1 MGLPTKELLKPTMKR
16 FFTILLTTATLLCSC
31 MQSTEVDTNI
41 ASTPFSFYVD
51 FDGTR
56 IEFSDENRYCWEGD
70 EVLGTYITSTATTIN
85 VPASVTLK
93 DGRAICNTMV
103 SGINSG
109 DKLRVYYPWNELN
122 DMNSFENLT
131 VTIPT
136 VQKQAKAGDFNV
148 EYMPMVG
155 STITTDASA
164 APTVYMRPIAGFIRV
179 NIYSSTA
186 TAEKLLSVAYTD
198 TNTAIAGNCSVDMTQ
213 IDTTGTI
220 EINGSAN
227 SVTLSVAEPYTV
239 VTSLEQTEPLYMVLA
254 PSRAEGTLRVTT
266 DKAIYTYPNY
276 STNIERNKY
285 YDLNIDL
292 SKATVRQAI
301 ESEWG
306 GGDGSISN
314 PYIIRTAEDIVRL
327 SEGINSSDYTTY
339 YKKYYRQVCDIDMS
353 GIVINSIGAI
363 SNRAFQGHYDGG
375 CFTISNATM
384 TQKRTSTPCALF
396 GYTSDATI
404 CNLTIKDFTINSS
417 DIYQS
422 ALVGYAENTTIENC
436 TFEGKSYFTN
446 LYSGGLIGHMDG
458 GVISHCRIEGR
469 VENNVNGITLDTETN
484 VAYTAGVVGYAING
498 ALIEDC
504 TLAGDV
510 ATMGRY
516 AAGIV
521 SRIDNSTVRNCT
533 VLNTAE
539 VSNVSHYCGGIVA
552 LMTGNDSL
560 VDGCRFE
567 GRVNT
572 SYPIA
577 GAIVGSIVAGKVY
590 GCISTLNSM
599 TTSYEGYSGGIAGQ
613 IYTATASDIAII
625 DHCAA
630 YGQVEGAYNV
640 GGILGYARNTTAGG
654 YVGVTNCA
662 ALNSKLISRGANGSN
677 YNLIGGIAGWLDGTN
692 KRVVI
697 ASCVARPKEIH
708 AAPIS
713 KNSATKEIIAGVVAC
728 PYIDDATITACYT
741 DITRDR
747 VLYGFEPIPIPTGS
761 TKRQGALF
769 GYAYRSLS
777 LSNCYYIASL
787 DMHGSVASGKSL
799 AVNNC
804 SAITVEQMTNGT
816 LLASLNAASTA
827 YTPAANTPA
836 AARWEAGVD
845 GYPIP
850 EGLPTDTTPVNAEPK
865 KVSVIGDSISTFRGY
880 IPYSYSTYYPRT
892 DGTFISV
899 ADMYWY
905 QLIYKHMTNARLE
918 RNIAYSGSCVTNTDT
933 TKDTYFA
940 RRFMDQHGVG
950 DADIVL
956 IHGGTNDWRK
966 LSADLVPG
974 LVIDATKGPTDAQ
987 LAPLFAAADAATTR
1001 AEIEALNDTTFCEAY
1016 IKLIKLIK
1024 ERNPKVKIVCIIGD
1038 YINVGIEQATLKM
1051 AAHYDNVKCV
1061 NLLAIN
1067 GYNDQTYMPK
1077 LYYSSSN
1084 KNQCH
1089 PNQKAM
1095 AFIAERIYKELGSWL
1110 EE

>member
-1 MGLPTKELLKPTMKR
+1 MKR
-16 FFTILLTTATLLCSC
+16 FFTILLATATLLCSC

-56 IEFSDENRYCWEGD
+56 IEFSDKNRYCWEGN

-122 DMNSFENLT
+122 DMNSFENIT

-179 NIYSSTA
+179 NVYSSTS

-213 IDTTGTI
+213 IDTTGSI

-239 VTSLEQTEPLYMVLA
+239 VSSLEQTESLYMVLA

-375 CFTISNATM
+375 GFTISNATM

-404 CNLTIKDFTINSS
+404 CNLTVKDFTISSS

-422 ALVGYAENTTIENC
+422 ALVGYAENTTIDNC

-469 VENNVNGITLDTETN
+469 VENNVNGITLGSESN

-498 ALIEDC
+498 ALIENC

-577 GAIVGSIVAGKVY
+577 GAIVGSVTAGKVTNS
-590 GCISTLNSM
+590 ISTRTSF
-599 TTSYEGYSGGIAGQ
+599 TTSYEGYSGGIVGQ

-630 YGQVEGAYNV
+630 YGQVEGAYNI
-640 GGILGYARNTTAGG
+640 GGIVGYIYHPVAGAYAG
-654 YVGVTNCA
+654 ITNCA
-662 ALNSKLISRGANGSN
+662 VVGSKLISRGANSN
-677 YNLIGGIAGWLDGTN
+677 GYNLVGGLAGWLKGSGTI
-692 KRVVI
+692 VI
-697 ASCVARPKEIH
+697 AACSARPYEVH
-708 AAPIS
+708 GAPIS
-713 KNSATKEIIAGVVAC
+713 KGTTTKELISGLVAC
-728 PYIDDATITACYT
+728 FDSSGIVMDGCYT
-741 DITRDR
+741 DLARTNT
-747 VLYGFEPIPIPTGS
+747 LWGFEPIAVTTSG
-761 TKRQGALF
+761 TVRHGALF
-769 GYAYRSLS
+769 GYSYNNAAVNS
-777 LSNCYYIASL
+777 CYCGETLPI
-787 DMHGSVASGKSL
+787 HGSVGSGKS
-799 AVNNC
+799 VTTTNC
-804 SAITVEQMTNGT
+804 SIFVPTQMTDGT
-816 LLASLNAASTA
+816 LLASLNAASAA
-827 YTPAANTPA
+827 YTPATNTPA
-836 AARWEAGVD
+836 AARWVAGVD

-850 EGLPTDTTPVNAEPK
+850 EGLPTDTTPANAEPK

-918 RNIAYSGSCVTNTDT
+918 RNIAYSGSWVTKADT
-933 TKDTYFA
+933 SKDTYFA
-940 RRFMDQHGVG
+940 KRFIDQNGVG
-950 DADIVL
+950 DADIVI
-956 IHGGTNDWRK
+956 IHGGTNDWNK
-966 LSADLVPG
+966 NAVNLVSG
-974 LVIDATKGPTDAQ
+974 LGVRATSGPTDAQ
-987 LAPLFAAADAATTR
+987 LQPLFAAADAAKTR
-1001 AEIEALNDTTFCEAY
+1001 AEVEALNDTTFCEAY
-1016 IKLIKLIK
+1016 IKLIKLVID
-1024 ERNPKVKIVCIIGD
+1024 RNPNVKIVCLIGD
-1038 YINVGIEQATLKM
+1038 YVGVGVELATLKL
-1051 AAHYDNVKCV
+1051 AEHFPNNCRSVDLRAV
-1061 NLLAIN
+1061 N
-1067 GYNDQTYMPK
+1067 GFNDQTYMPK
-1077 LYYSSSN
+1077 LYYSSTN
-1084 KNQCH
+1084 TGQCH

-1095 AFIAERIYKELGSWL
+1095 AFIAEKIYKELGSWL

>member
-1 MGLPTKELLKPTMKR
+1 MKR

-56 IEFSDENRYCWEGD
+56 IEFSDENRYCWEGN

-122 DMNSFENLT
+122 DMNSFENIT

-179 NIYSSTA
+179 NVYSSTS

-213 IDTTGTI
+213 IDTTGSI

-239 VTSLEQTEPLYMVLA
+239 VTSLEQTKSLYMVLA

-266 DKAIYTYPNY
+266 DKALYTYPNY

-375 CFTISNATM
+375 GFTISNATM

-404 CNLTIKDFTINSS
+404 CNLTVKDFTISSS

-422 ALVGYAENTTIENC
+422 ALVGYAENTTIDNC
-436 TFEGKSYFTN
+436 TFEGKSFFTN

-469 VENNVNGITLDTETN
+469 VENNVNGITLGSETN

-572 SYPIA
+572 SFPFA
-577 GAIVGSIVAGKVY
+577 GAIVGSIVSGKVY

-640 GGILGYARNTTAGG
+640 GGIVGYIYHPVAGAYAG
-654 YVGVTNCA
+654 ITNCA
-662 ALNSKLISRGANGSN
+662 VVGSKLISRGANSN
-677 YNLIGGIAGWLDGTN
+677 GYNLVGGIAGWLKGSGTI
-692 KRVVI
+692 VI
-697 ASCVARPKEIH
+697 AACSARPYEVH
-708 AAPIS
+708 GAPIS
-713 KNSATKEIIAGVVAC
+713 KGTTTKELISGLVAC
-728 PYIDDATITACYT
+728 FDSSGIVMDGCYT
-741 DITRDR
+741 DLARTNT
-747 VLYGFEPIPIPTGS
+747 LWGFEPIAVTTSG
-761 TKRQGALF
+761 TVRHGALF
-769 GYAYRSLS
+769 GYSYNNAAVNS
-777 LSNCYYIASL
+777 CYCGETLPI
-787 DMHGSVASGKSL
+787 HGSVGSGKS
-799 AVNNC
+799 VTKTNC
-804 SAITVEQMTNGT
+804 SIFVPTQMTDGT
-816 LLASLNAASTA
+816 LLASLNAASAA
-827 YTPAANTPA
+827 YTPATNTPA
-836 AARWEAGVD
+836 AARWVAGVD

-850 EGLPTDTTPVNAEPK
+850 EGLPTDTTPANAEPK

-918 RNIAYSGSCVTNTDT
+918 RNIAYSGSCVTNTDA

-940 RRFMDQHGVG
+940 KRFMDQHGVG

-987 LAPLFAAADAATTR
+987 FAPLFAAADAATTR

-1077 LYYSSSN
+1077 LYYSASN

-1095 AFIAERIYKELGSWL
+1095 AFIAEKIYKELGSLL

>member
-1 MGLPTKELLKPTMKR
+1 MKR
-16 FFTILLTTATLLCSC
+16 FLTILLTATTLLCSC
-31 MQSTEVDTNI
+31 MQNHEVDTNI

-122 DMNSFENLT
+122 DMNSFENIT

-179 NIYSSTA
+179 NVYSST
-186 TAEKLLSVAYTD
+186 TTTERLLSVAYTD

-213 IDTTGTI
+213 IDTTGSI
-220 EINGSAN
+220 EINGSVN

-375 CFTISNATM
+375 GFTISNATI

-404 CNLTIKDFTINSS
+404 CNLTVKDFTINSS

-422 ALVGYAENTTIENC
+422 ALVGYAENTTIDNC

-469 VENNVNGITLDTETN
+469 VENNVNGITLGSESN

-577 GAIVGSIVAGKVY
+577 GAIVGSVTAGKVTNS
-590 GCISTLNSM
+590 ISTRTSF
-599 TTSYEGYSGGIAGQ
+599 TTSYEGYSGGIVGQ

-630 YGQVEGAYNV
+630 YGQVEGAYNI
-640 GGILGYARNTTAGG
+640 GGIVGYIYHPVAGAYAG
-654 YVGVTNCA
+654 ITNCA
-662 ALNSKLISRGANGSN
+662 VVGSKLISRGANSN
-677 YNLIGGIAGWLDGTN
+677 GYNLVGGLAGWLKGSGTI
-692 KRVVI
+692 VI
-697 ASCVARPKEIH
+697 AACSARPYEVH
-708 AAPIS
+708 GAPIS
-713 KNSATKEIIAGVVAC
+713 KGTTTKELISGLVAC
-728 PYIDDATITACYT
+728 FDSSGIVMDGCYT
-741 DITRDR
+741 DLARTNT
-747 VLYGFEPIPIPTGS
+747 LWGFEPIAVTTSG
-761 TKRQGALF
+761 TVRHGALF
-769 GYAYRSLS
+769 GYSYNNAAVNS
-777 LSNCYYIASL
+777 CYCGETLPI
-787 DMHGSVASGKSL
+787 HGSVGSGKS
-799 AVNNC
+799 VTTTNC
-804 SAITVEQMTNGT
+804 SIFVPTQMTDGT
-816 LLASLNAASTA
+816 LLASLNAASAA
-827 YTPAANTPA
+827 YTPATNTPA
-836 AARWEAGVD
+836 AARWVAGVD

-850 EGLPTDTTPVNAEPK
+850 EGLPTDTTPANAEPK

-918 RNIAYSGSCVTNTDT
+918 RNIAYSGSWVTNAEASAS
-933 TKDTYFA
+933 TYFA
-940 RRFMDQHGVG
+940 KRFMDQNGVG
-950 DADIVL
+950 DADIVI
-956 IHGGTNDWRK
+956 IHGGTNDWNK
-966 LSADLVPG
+966 NAVNLVSG
-974 LVIDATKGPTDAQ
+974 LGVRATSGPTDAQ
-987 LAPLFAAADAATTR
+987 LQPLFAAADAAKTR
-1001 AEIEALNDTTFCEAY
+1001 AEVEALNDTTFCEAY
-1016 IKLIKLIK
+1016 IKLIKLVID
-1024 ERNPKVKIVCIIGD
+1024 RNPNVKIVCLIGD
-1038 YINVGIEQATLKM
+1038 YVGVGVELATLKL
-1051 AAHYDNVKCV
+1051 AEHFPNNCRSVDLRAV
-1061 NLLAIN
+1061 N
-1067 GYNDQTYMPK
+1067 GFNDQTYMPK
-1077 LYYSSSN
+1077 LYYSSTN
-1084 KNQCH
+1084 TGQCH

-1095 AFIAERIYKELGSWL
+1095 AFIAEKIYKELGSWL

>member
-1 MGLPTKELLKPTMKR
+1 MKR
-16 FFTILLTTATLLCSC
+16 FFTILLATATLLCSC

-56 IEFSDENRYCWEGD
+56 IEFSDENRYCWEGN

-122 DMNSFENLT
+122 DMNSFENIT

-179 NIYSSTA
+179 NVYSSTA
-186 TAEKLLSVAYTD
+186 TTERLLSVAYTD

-213 IDTTGTI
+213 IDTTGSI

-239 VTSLEQTEPLYMVLA
+239 ITSLEQTKSLYMVLA

-375 CFTISNATM
+375 GFTISNATM

-404 CNLTIKDFTINSS
+404 CNLTVKDFTISSS

-422 ALVGYAENTTIENC
+422 ALVGYAENTTIDNC

-469 VENNVNGITLDTETN
+469 VENNVNGITLGSESN

-577 GAIVGSIVAGKVY
+577 GAIVGSVTAGKVTNS
-590 GCISTLNSM
+590 ISTRTSF
-599 TTSYEGYSGGIAGQ
+599 TTSYEGYSGGIVGQ

-630 YGQVEGAYNV
+630 YGQVEGAYNI
-640 GGILGYARNTTAGG
+640 GGIVGYIYHPVAGAYAG
-654 YVGVTNCA
+654 ITNCA
-662 ALNSKLISRGANGSN
+662 VVGSKLISRGANSN
-677 YNLIGGIAGWLDGTN
+677 GYNLVGGLAGWLKGSGTI
-692 KRVVI
+692 VI
-697 ASCVARPKEIH
+697 AACSARPYEVH
-708 AAPIS
+708 GAPIS
-713 KNSATKEIIAGVVAC
+713 KGTTTKELISGLVAC
-728 PYIDDATITACYT
+728 FDSSGIVMDGCYT
-741 DITRDR
+741 DLARTNT
-747 VLYGFEPIPIPTGS
+747 LWGFEPIAVTTSG
-761 TKRQGALF
+761 TVRHGALF
-769 GYAYRSLS
+769 GYSYNNAAVNS
-777 LSNCYYIASL
+777 CYCGETLPI
-787 DMHGSVASGKSL
+787 HGSVGSGKS
-799 AVNNC
+799 VTTTNC
-804 SAITVEQMTNGT
+804 SIFAPTQMTDGT
-816 LLASLNAASTA
+816 LLASLNAASAA
-827 YTPAANTPA
+827 YTPATNTPA
-836 AARWEAGVD
+836 AARWVAGVD

-850 EGLPTDTTPVNAEPK
+850 EGLPTDTTPANAEPK

-918 RNIAYSGSCVTNTDT
+918 RNIAYSGSWVTKADT
-933 TKDTYFA
+933 SKNTYFA
-940 RRFMDQHGVG
+940 KRFIDQNGVG
-950 DADIVL
+950 DADIVI
-956 IHGGTNDWRK
+956 IHGGTNDWNK
-966 LSADLVPG
+966 NAVNLVSG
-974 LVIDATKGPTDAQ
+974 LGVRATSGPTDAQ
-987 LAPLFAAADAATTR
+987 LQPLFAAADAAKTR
-1001 AEIEALNDTTFCEAY
+1001 AEVEALNDTTFCEAY
-1016 IKLIKLIK
+1016 IKLIKLVID
-1024 ERNPKVKIVCIIGD
+1024 RNPNVKIVCLIGD
-1038 YINVGIEQATLKM
+1038 YVGVGVELATLKL
-1051 AAHYDNVKCV
+1051 AEHFPNNCRSVDLRAV
-1061 NLLAIN
+1061 N
-1067 GYNDQTYMPK
+1067 GFNDQTYMPK
-1077 LYYSSSN
+1077 LYYSSTN
-1084 KNQCH
+1084 TGQCH

>member
-1 MGLPTKELLKPTMKR
+1 MKR
-16 FFTILLTTATLLCSC
+16 FLTILLTATTLLCSC
-31 MQSTEVDTNI
+31 MQNPEVDTNI

-56 IEFSDENRYCWEGD
+56 IEFSDENRYCWEGN

-122 DMNSFENLT
+122 DMNSFENIT

-179 NIYSSTA
+179 NVYSSTA
-186 TAEKLLSVAYTD
+186 TTEKLLSVAYTD

-213 IDTTGTI
+213 IDTTGSI

-239 VTSLEQTEPLYMVLA
+239 ITSLEQTEPLYMVLA

-301 ESEWG
+301 ESDWG

-375 CFTISNATM
+375 GFTISNATI

-404 CNLTIKDFTINSS
+404 CNLTVKDFTISSS

-422 ALVGYAENTTIENC
+422 ALVGYAENTTIDNC

-469 VENNVNGITLDTETN
+469 VENNVNGITLGSESN

-577 GAIVGSIVAGKVY
+577 GAIVGSVTAGKVTNS
-590 GCISTLNSM
+590 ISTRTSF

-630 YGQVEGAYNV
+630 YGQVEGAYNI
-640 GGILGYARNTTAGG
+640 GGIVGYIYHPVAGAYAG
-654 YVGVTNCA
+654 ITNCA
-662 ALNSKLISRGANGSN
+662 VVGSKLISRGANSN
-677 YNLIGGIAGWLDGTN
+677 GYNLVGGLAGWLKGSGTI
-692 KRVVI
+692 VI
-697 ASCVARPKEIH
+697 AACSARPYEVH
-708 AAPIS
+708 GAPIS
-713 KNSATKEIIAGVVAC
+713 KGTTTKELISGLVAC
-728 PYIDDATITACYT
+728 FDSSGIVMDGCYT
-741 DITRDR
+741 DLARTNT
-747 VLYGFEPIPIPTGS
+747 LWGFEPIAVTTSG
-761 TKRQGALF
+761 TVRHGALF
-769 GYAYRSLS
+769 GYSYNNAAVNS
-777 LSNCYYIASL
+777 CYCGETLPI
-787 DMHGSVASGKSL
+787 HGSVGSGKS
-799 AVNNC
+799 VTTTNC
-804 SAITVEQMTNGT
+804 SIFVPTQMTDGT
-816 LLASLNAASTA
+816 LLASLNAASAA
-827 YTPAANTPA
+827 YIPATNTPA
-836 AARWEAGVD
+836 AARWVAGVD

-850 EGLPTDTTPVNAEPK
+850 EGLPTDTTPANAEPK

-918 RNIAYSGSCVTNTDT
+918 RNIAYSGSWVTKADT
-933 TKDTYFA
+933 SKDTYFA
-940 RRFMDQHGVG
+940 KRFIDQNGVG
-950 DADIVL
+950 DADIVI
-956 IHGGTNDWRK
+956 IHGGTNDWNK
-966 LSADLVPG
+966 NAVNLVSG
-974 LVIDATKGPTDAQ
+974 LGVRATSGPTDAQ
-987 LAPLFAAADAATTR
+987 LQPLFAAADAAKTR
-1001 AEIEALNDTTFCEAY
+1001 AEVEALNDTTFCEAY
-1016 IKLIKLIK
+1016 IKLIKLVID
-1024 ERNPKVKIVCIIGD
+1024 RNPNVKIVCLIGD
-1038 YINVGIEQATLKM
+1038 YVGVGVELATLKL
-1051 AAHYDNVKCV
+1051 AEHFPNNCRSVDLRAV
-1061 NLLAIN
+1061 N
-1067 GYNDQTYMPK
+1067 GFNDQTYMPK
-1077 LYYSSSN
+1077 LYYSSTN
-1084 KNQCH
+1084 TGQCH

-1095 AFIAERIYKELGSWL
+1095 AFIAEKIYKELGSWL

>member
-1 MGLPTKELLKPTMKR
+1 MKR
-16 FFTILLTTATLLCSC
+16 FLTILLTATTLLCSC
-31 MQSTEVDTNI
+31 MQNPEVDTNI

-122 DMNSFENLT
+122 DMNSFENIT

-179 NIYSSTA
+179 NVYSSTA
-186 TAEKLLSVAYTD
+186 TTEKLLSVAYTD

-213 IDTTGTI
+213 IDTTGSI

-239 VTSLEQTEPLYMVLA
+239 VTSLAQTKSLYMVLA

-375 CFTISNATM
+375 GFTISNATI

-404 CNLTIKDFTINSS
+404 CNLTVKDFTINSS

-422 ALVGYAENTTIENC
+422 ALVGYAENTTIDNC

-469 VENNVNGITLDTETN
+469 VENNVNGITLGSETN

-577 GAIVGSIVAGKVY
+577 GAIVGSVTAGKVTNS
-590 GCISTLNSM
+590 ISTRTSF
-599 TTSYEGYSGGIAGQ
+599 TTSYEGYSGGIVGQ

-630 YGQVEGAYNV
+630 YGQVEGAYNI
-640 GGILGYARNTTAGG
+640 GGIVGYIYHPVAGAYAG
-654 YVGVTNCA
+654 ITNCA
-662 ALNSKLISRGANGSN
+662 VVGSKLISRGANSN
-677 YNLIGGIAGWLDGTN
+677 GYNLVGGLAGWLKGSGTI
-692 KRVVI
+692 VI
-697 ASCVARPKEIH
+697 AACSARPYEVH
-708 AAPIS
+708 GAPIS
-713 KNSATKEIIAGVVAC
+713 KGTTTKELISGLVAC
-728 PYIDDATITACYT
+728 FDSCGIVMDGCYT
-741 DITRDR
+741 DLARTNT
-747 VLYGFEPIPIPTGS
+747 LWGFEPIAVTTSG
-761 TKRQGALF
+761 TVRHGALF
-769 GYAYRSLS
+769 GYSYNNAAVNS
-777 LSNCYYIASL
+777 CYCGETLPI
-787 DMHGSVASGKSL
+787 HGSVGSGKS
-799 AVNNC
+799 VTTTNC
-804 SAITVEQMTNGT
+804 SIFAPTQMTDGT
-816 LLASLNAASTA
+816 LLASLNAASAA
-827 YTPAANTPA
+827 YTPATNTPA
-836 AARWEAGVD
+836 AARWVAGVD

-850 EGLPTDTTPVNAEPK
+850 EGLPTDTTPANAEPK

-918 RNIAYSGSCVTNTDT
+918 RNIAYSGSWVTKADT
-933 TKDTYFA
+933 SKDTYFA
-940 RRFMDQHGVG
+940 KRFIDQNGVG
-950 DADIVL
+950 DADIVI
-956 IHGGTNDWRK
+956 IHGGTNDWNK
-966 LSADLVPG
+966 NAVNLVSG
-974 LVIDATKGPTDAQ
+974 LGVRATSGPTDAQ
-987 LAPLFAAADAATTR
+987 LQPLFAAADAAKTR
-1001 AEIEALNDTTFCEAY
+1001 AEVEALNDTTFCEAY
-1016 IKLIKLIK
+1016 IKLIKLVID
-1024 ERNPKVKIVCIIGD
+1024 RNPNVKIVCLIGD
-1038 YINVGIEQATLKM
+1038 YVGVGVELATLKL
-1051 AAHYDNVKCV
+1051 AEHFPNNCRSVDLRAV
-1061 NLLAIN
+1061 N
-1067 GYNDQTYMPK
+1067 GFNDQTYMPK
-1077 LYYSSSN
+1077 LYYSSTN
-1084 KNQCH
+1084 TGQCH

-1095 AFIAERIYKELGSWL
+1095 AFIAEKIYKELGSWL

>member
-1 MGLPTKELLKPTMKR
+1 MKR

-56 IEFSDENRYCWEGD
+56 IEFSDENRYCWEGN

-122 DMNSFENLT
+122 DMNSFENIT

-179 NIYSSTA
+179 NVYSSTA
-186 TAEKLLSVAYTD
+186 TTEKLLSVAYTD

-213 IDTTGTI
+213 IDTTGSI

-375 CFTISNATM
+375 GFTISNATM

-404 CNLTIKDFTINSS
+404 CNLTVKDFTISSS

-422 ALVGYAENTTIENC
+422 ALVGYAENTTIDNC

-469 VENNVNGITLDTETN
+469 VENNVNGITLGSETN

-577 GAIVGSIVAGKVY
+577 GAIIGSIVAGKVY

-613 IYTATASDIAII
+613 ISTATASDIAII

-630 YGQVEGAYNV
+630 YGQVEGAYNI
-640 GGILGYARNTTAGG
+640 GGIVGYIYHPVAGAYAG
-654 YVGVTNCA
+654 ITNCA
-662 ALNSKLISRGANGSN
+662 VVGSKLISRGANSN
-677 YNLIGGIAGWLDGTN
+677 GYNLVGGLAGWLKGSGTI
-692 KRVVI
+692 VI
-697 ASCVARPKEIH
+697 AACSARPYEVH
-708 AAPIS
+708 GAPIS
-713 KNSATKEIIAGVVAC
+713 KGSTTKELISGLVAC
-728 PYIDDATITACYT
+728 FDSSGIVMDGCYT
-741 DITRDR
+741 DLARTNT
-747 VLYGFEPIPIPTGS
+747 LWGFEPIAVTTSG
-761 TKRQGALF
+761 TVRHGALF
-769 GYAYRSLS
+769 GYSYNNAAVNS
-777 LSNCYYIASL
+777 CYCGETLPI
-787 DMHGSVASGKSL
+787 HGSVGSGKS
-799 AVNNC
+799 VTTTNC
-804 SAITVEQMTNGT
+804 SIFVPTQMTDGT
-816 LLASLNAASTA
+816 LLASLNAASAA
-827 YTPAANTPA
+827 YTPATNTPA
-836 AARWEAGVD
+836 AARWVAGVD

-850 EGLPTDTTPVNAEPK
+850 EGLPTDTTPANAEPK

-918 RNIAYSGSCVTNTDT
+918 RNIAYSGSCVTNTDS

-940 RRFMDQHGVG
+940 KRFMDQNGVG
-950 DADIVL
+950 NADIVI

-966 LSADLVPG
+966 LSADLVTG

-1001 AEIEALNDTTFCEAY
+1001 SQIEALNDTTFCEAY

-1077 LYYSSSN
+1077 LYYSASN